1 VTDPTPPRPDAS
13 SWMRRGVHDRRW
25 LPVLAVLGVILVTTL
40 GGFVAAAALAEPA
53 GPPVSIPG
61 IVSVQPLTGWEP
73 AEPGSVADRPYVRVT
88 RGSGTLVAVAWG
100 PFDGDAEALAVDVRD
115 EVLDGSLDQLSVS
128 EVLTPVVLDQGAE
141 GQRFTFVGIDAES
154 GAAVEGEVT
163 TVISP
168 DGQGVVF
175 VGLAPEGLLAFVDGD
190 LRTMVNAAIVGPA
203 A

>member
-1 VTDPTPPRPDAS
+1 MTDPTPPRPDAS
-13 SWMRRGVHDRRW
+13 PWMRRGGHDRRW
-25 LPVLAVLGVILVTTL
+25 LPTLAVLGVILATTL

-61 IVSVQPLTGWEP
+61 VVSVQPLTGWEP
-73 AEPGSVADRPYVRVT
+73 AEADSVGDRPFVRVT

-115 EVLDGSLDQLSVS
+115 EALDGSLDQLSVS
-128 EVLTPVVLDQGAE
+128 DVFTPVVLDQGTE

-163 TVISP
+163 TVIST

-190 LRTMVNAAIVGPA
+190 LHTMVSAAIVGPA

>member
-1 VTDPTPPRPDAS
+1 
-13 SWMRRGVHDRRW
+13 MRRGVHDRRW
-25 LPVLAVLGVILVTTL
+25 LPALAVLGVVLVTTL

-53 GPPVSIPG
+53 GAARVDPRRRLG
-61 IVSVQPLTGWEP
+61 P
-73 AEPGSVADRPYVRVT
+73 AAHGLGAGRARLRGDRPFVRVT
-88 RGSGTLVAVAWG
+88 RGSGTLVTVAWG

-115 EVLDGSLDQLSVS
+115 EVLEGSLDQLSVS
-128 EVLTPVVLDQGAE
+128 EVLTPVVLDQGIE

-163 TVISP
+163 TVVSP

-190 LRTMVNAAIVGPA
+190 LRTMVSAAIVGPA

>member
-1 VTDPTPPRPDAS
+1 
-13 SWMRRGVHDRRW
+13 
-25 LPVLAVLGVILVTTL
+25 
-40 GGFVAAAALAEPA
+40 
-53 GPPVSIPG
+53 
-61 IVSVQPLTGWEP
+61 
-73 AEPGSVADRPYVRVT
+73 
-88 RGSGTLVAVAWG
+88 
-100 PFDGDAEALAVDVRD
+100 LAVDVRD

-128 EVLTPVVLDQGAE
+128 EVLTPVVLDQGIE
-141 GQRFTFVGIDAES
+141 GQRYTFVGIDAES

-190 LRTMVNAAIVGPA
+190 LRTMVSAAIVGPA